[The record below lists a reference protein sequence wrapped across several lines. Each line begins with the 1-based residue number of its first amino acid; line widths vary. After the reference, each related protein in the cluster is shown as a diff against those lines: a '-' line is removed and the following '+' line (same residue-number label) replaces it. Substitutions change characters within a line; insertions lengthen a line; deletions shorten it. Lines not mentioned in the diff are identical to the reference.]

1 LPIRV
6 QFADVPSLDLSTFV
20 HRSFPFFNTNTVV
33 QLWWP
38 FIREDPVLFH
48 VVLLLAALSYEQLT
62 PETDSRRSKML
73 MTESIRLLKD
83 RVLDDTLGTTDQT
96 IVAVA
101 NLLTIEV
108 SLDRPDFE
116 DSLADAGTA

>member
-1 LPIRV
+1 V
-6 QFADVPSLDLSTFV
+6 F
-20 HRSFPFFNTNTVV
+20 RSFPFFNTNAVV

-38 FIREDPVLFH
+38 FIQADAVLFH
-48 VVLLLAALSYEQLT
+48 VVLLLAVLSYERLR
-62 PETDSRRSKML
+62 PKDDSHRSKML

-83 RVLDDTLGTTDQT
+83 RVLDETIGTSDQT

-108 SLDRPDFE
+108 CTSILRP
-116 DSLADAGTA
+116 